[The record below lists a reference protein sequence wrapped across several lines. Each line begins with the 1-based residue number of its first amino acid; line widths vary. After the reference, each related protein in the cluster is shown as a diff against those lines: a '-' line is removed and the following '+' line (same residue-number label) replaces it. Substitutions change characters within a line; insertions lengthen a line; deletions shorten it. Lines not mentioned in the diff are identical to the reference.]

1 MCVGRFVKTLIE
13 INSSGAE
20 FGILQS
26 ISSYRSGET
35 VAKILNMNHHD
46 RLVLQNTNL
55 LAGLNPQLVS
65 RILGNT
71 TIFSAESR
79 DGLFN
84 EGEKAD
90 SFYVVLSGYVRLFRK
105 SKDEREAD
113 IGIFGPGEA
122 FGECMM
128 FSEYNHAFSA
138 QSAGPA
144 TFARFPLD
152 KMRMIVQDEPEFA
165 IAIFRIMARH
175 LIDARENV
183 AEDRLH
189 TAPQRVAN
197 YLLKLALAHGVGQ
210 PVAFRLPFQKSLL
223 AGKLGL
229 APEALSRALS
239 ALKKAGIRMRG
250 RMIEV
255 TDIDALKNV

>member
-1 MCVGRFVKTLIE
+1 
-13 INSSGAE
+13 
-20 FGILQS
+20 
-26 ISSYRSGET
+26 

-46 RLVLQNTNL
+46 RLLLQNTEL
-55 LAGLNPQLVS
+55 LAGLNPQLVGRVLS
-65 RILGNT
+65 ST
-71 TIFSAESR
+71 TIVGAETR
-79 DGLFN
+79 EDLFR

-90 SFYVVLSGYVRLFRK
+90 SFYVVLSGYVRLFRR
-105 SKDEREAD
+105 SKDDREAD

-128 FSEYNHAFSA
+128 FHSGNLAFSA

-144 TFARFPLD
+144 TFARFSLD
-152 KMRMIVQDEPEFA
+152 KMRLIVQDEPEFA
-165 IAIFRIMARH
+165 VAILRIMARH

-197 YLLKLALAHGVGQ
+197 YLLKLALANGVGQ

>member
-1 MCVGRFVKTLIE
+1 M
-13 INSSGAE
+13 
-20 FGILQS
+20 
-26 ISSYRSGET
+26 
-35 VAKILNMNHHD
+35 AKILNINHHD
-46 RLVLQNTNL
+46 RLMLQNTEL
-55 LAGLNPQLVS
+55 LAGLNSQLVS
-65 RILGNT
+65 RILASISIVGT
-71 TIFSAESR
+71 ESR
-79 DGLFN
+79 DELFI
-84 EGEKAD
+84 EGEEPD
-90 SFYVVLSGYVRLFRK
+90 CFYVVLSGYVRLFRTRE
-105 SKDEREAD
+105 EREAD
-113 IGIFGPGEA
+113 IGIFGPGET

-128 FSEYNHAFSA
+128 FNSCRHAFSA

-152 KMRMIVQDEPEFA
+152 RMRMIVKDEPEFA
-165 IAIFRIMARH
+165 NSIFHIMARH
-175 LIDARENV
+175 LMDARENV

-197 YLLKLALAHGVGQ
+197 YLLKLALSNGVGQ

-255 TDIDALKNV
+255 TDVDALRKI